1 MDITIRPGLLSGTVS
16 AIPSKSQAHRLLI
29 CAAFADR
36 KTTLLCSRTN
46 RDVEATADCLRS
58 LGADIRFDGTGY
70 HVIPI
75 RKIPEKA
82 TLHCG
87 ESGSTLRFLLP
98 IVGALGVDGVFHTEG
113 RLSKR
118 PLSPL
123 WGEME
128 RMGCQLNWISGS
140 DLSVKGKLSP
150 GAYTIDGGVSSQFIT
165 GLLFALSLLP
175 GDSSIRIT
183 GKLESKPYVDMTL
196 AAIRRFG
203 VDAPDFCIKGGQVY
217 RSPGTVTVEG
227 DWSNGAF
234 WLSATALGS
243 SITIT
248 NLDPNSPQGDRKV
261 AQLLPMLRERCSIS
275 ASDIPDL
282 IPILSVVASANQ
294 GAVFTDIQ
302 RLRLKESD
310 RVASTVAMIRALGGK
325 AEATEDTLTVYGT
338 GLTGGCVDSCNDH
351 RIAMAAAIAAT
362 VCTQP
367 VTVLD
372 ALCVN
377 KSYPQFWEEY
387 KLLGGQ
393 YEQHIR

>member
-58 LGADIRFDGTGY
+58 LGADIRLDGTGY

-175 GDSSIRIT
+175 GDSSIRI
-183 GKLESKPYVDMTL
+183 KYRYDHRP
-196 AAIRRFG
+196 AAIQTLCGYDACRHSALRR
-203 VDAPDFCIKGGQVY
+203 
-217 RSPGTVTVEG
+217 
-227 DWSNGAF
+227 
-234 WLSATALGS
+234 
-243 SITIT
+243 
-248 NLDPNSPQGDRKV
+248 
-261 AQLLPMLRERCSIS
+261 
-275 ASDIPDL
+275 
-282 IPILSVVASANQ
+282 
-294 GAVFTDIQ
+294 
-302 RLRLKESD
+302 
-310 RVASTVAMIRALGGK
+310 
-325 AEATEDTLTVYGT
+325 
-338 GLTGGCVDSCNDH
+338 
-351 RIAMAAAIAAT
+351 
-362 VCTQP
+362 
-367 VTVLD
+367 
-372 ALCVN
+372 
-377 KSYPQFWEEY
+377 
-387 KLLGGQ
+387 
-393 YEQHIR
+393 